1 MSQKYAAVYAQYVA
15 GQADFKAADRV
26 VGGQDR
32 APTDLFDSVV
42 ARLHIRV
49 ESAAALQPPQVR
61 LNLAIAL
68 TASGSLLFVL
78 LLIGF
83 LTVQSILKRIA
94 GLKLVS
100 DHLARADIEGLV
112 VDISGTDEIAE
123 FGSSLRRMHAALQ
136 ELLSTA
142 SSPVGS

>member
-1 MSQKYAAVYAQYVA
+1 MSPGKRILRRPT
-15 GQADFKAADRV
+15 GSS
-26 VGGQDR
+26 GGR
-32 APTDLFDSVV
+32 IARRLTFDSVV

-123 FGSSLRRMHAALQ
+123 FGSSL
-136 ELLSTA
+136 
-142 SSPVGS
+142 